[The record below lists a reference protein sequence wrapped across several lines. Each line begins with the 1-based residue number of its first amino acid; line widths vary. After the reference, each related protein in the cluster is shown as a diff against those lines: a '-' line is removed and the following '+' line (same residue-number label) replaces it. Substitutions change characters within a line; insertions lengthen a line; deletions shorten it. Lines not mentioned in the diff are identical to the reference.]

1 MISFVRN
8 LSMAAC
14 LAALSLPAAA
24 GVANI
29 WTNDTYTDTGALG
42 QTWTVSWSG
51 WNAYEMGSDVAIDG
65 PDLGYSFRS
74 PRAGDAYNGTP
85 TQTYVF
91 ATTAAQSGDL
101 ALVINLSSNGLWAN
115 SATDMYIWQGDTD
128 HKTRLAGAT
137 DDAVERADVT
147 LNLTAGQAWGFMA
160 VSGSIGD
167 DTHYSGNLYGNF
179 NVTAA
184 GPSGDVPEPASL
196 ALLGLGALGAIAAR
210 RRKG

>member
-24 GVANI
+24 GVAHV
-29 WTNDTYTDTGALG
+29 WTDDPYTDTGALG

-51 WNAYEMGSDVAIDG
+51 WNAYEMGSDVAIEG
-65 PDLGYSFRS
+65 ANLGYSFVS
-74 PRAGDAYNGTP
+74 PPAGFAYNGTP

-91 ATTAAQSGDL
+91 ATTAAHSGDL
-101 ALVINLSSNGLWAN
+101 ALVIDLSSNGLWAN

>member
-8 LSMAAC
+8 LSVAAC
-14 LAALSLPAAA
+14 LATLSLPAAA
-24 GVANI
+24 GVAHV
-29 WTNDTYTDTGALG
+29 WTDDPYTDTGALG

-51 WNAYEMGSDVAIDG
+51 WNAYEMGSDVAIEG
-65 PDLGYSFRS
+65 SDLGYSFRS
-74 PRAGDAYNGTP
+74 PRPGDAYNGTP

-91 ATTAAQSGDL
+91 ATTAAHSGDL
-101 ALVINLSSNGLWAN
+101 AMVINLSSNGLWAN

-137 DDAVERADVT
+137 DNAVERADVT
-147 LNLTAGQAWGFMA
+147 LSLTAGQAWGFMA

-167 DTHYSGNLYGNF
+167 DPHYSGNLYGNF

-196 ALLGLGALGAIAAR
+196 ALLGLGALGATAAR